1 MYKILGENVKSR
13 GLTLTFDVFSL
24 FLNEFDE
31 KSLNNICEYQKVL
44 KLKLEI
50 KRNAWF

>member
-13 GLTLTFDVFSL
+13 GLTLTFDV
-24 FLNEFDE
+24 LNEFDE